1 MDEIREGT
9 LNSGAEPDSD
19 AQNSSDGE
27 GAVTAEAV
35 FEASERVFSTSQTVF
50 AWISWLAGY
59 LLCRLYPIASSPLG
73 GFLFVLGLLVATMII
88 LKKQGAAFT
97 KMSVLAIA
105 TATVLSLALILSS
118 NEMLHMV
125 SFAFSLAT
133 LGYFVYSSTG
143 NALKNGFSDLILV
156 DFFKALVVLP
166 FCSFGQMFK
175 ALFYGRAS
183 SGGKTFGKIMLGV
196 CIALIP
202 TITVIVLLSYD
213 DGFTE
218 ILGNIFA
225 FNFLDVL
232 SHAFSIGLG
241 VPIGMYIFGLFLSS
255 SDGDKAEYIDAET
268 MGKISLE
275 MKRLPT
281 VTGVAAS
288 APLLFI
294 YIVFFIS
301 QWRYYISGFTG
312 VLPDDQSYANYAR
325 EGFFQLCAVSVINLL
340 AIIVLSAFMRRN
352 VDGRSLVLKLLSV
365 VFSVFTLILIST
377 AIAKM
382 VMYIDCYG
390 LTPKRVYAS
399 WFMVLLA
406 LVFVIITVK
415 QFVEKFKAIIACV
428 GVSVVM
434 LAVLSLSNVDGIIAR
449 HNVDRYLDGSL
460 KTVDVGAL
468 YDLGDSATPELVRL
482 ANELD
487 ERLGTDISISLK
499 QEKDTD
505 YSGDSERLV
514 YCDVTDYLK
523 RSASRFELENNGIFS
538 YTLQKYRAEKALK
551 SIGALDCSRAR

>member
-9 LNSGAEPDSD
+9 LNSEVEPDSG

-27 GAVTAEAV
+27 GAVTAEAA
-35 FEASERVFSTSQTVF
+35 FEALERGFTVSQTVF

-73 GFLFVLGLLVATMII
+73 GFLFVVGLFIAAAVI

-105 TATVLSLALILSS
+105 TAVVLSLALILSS
-118 NEMLHMV
+118 NEMLHII
-125 SFAFSLAT
+125 SFAFSLAAF
-133 LGYFVYSSTG
+133 GYFVYSSTG
-143 NALKNGFSDLILV
+143 NALKNGLSDLILV

-232 SHAFSIGLG
+232 SHILSIGLG

-255 SDGDKAEYIDAET
+255 LDGDKADYINAENT
-268 MGKISLE
+268 DRISLG
-275 MKRLPT
+275 MKRLST

-288 APLLFI
+288 VPLLFI
-294 YIVFFIS
+294 YVVFFIS
-301 QWRYYISGFTG
+301 QWKYYISGFTG

-325 EGFFQLCAVSVINLL
+325 EGFFQLCTVSVINLL

-352 VDGRSLVLKLLSV
+352 EDGRSLVLKLLSV

-406 LVFVIITVK
+406 LVFIIITVK
-415 QFVEKFKAIIACV
+415 QFVKRLKVIIACV

-449 HNVDRYLDGSL
+449 YNVDRYLDGSL

-487 ERLGTDISISLK
+487 ERLGTDISISLE

>member
-1 MDEIREGT
+1 
-9 LNSGAEPDSD
+9 
-19 AQNSSDGE
+19 
-27 GAVTAEAV
+27 
-35 FEASERVFSTSQTVF
+35 
-50 AWISWLAGY
+50 
-59 LLCRLYPIASSPLG
+59 
-73 GFLFVLGLLVATMII
+73 
-88 LKKQGAAFT
+88 
-97 KMSVLAIA
+97 
-105 TATVLSLALILSS
+105 
-118 NEMLHMV
+118 
-125 SFAFSLAT
+125 
-133 LGYFVYSSTG
+133 
-143 NALKNGFSDLILV
+143 
-156 DFFKALVVLP
+156 
-166 FCSFGQMFK
+166 MFK

-232 SHAFSIGLG
+232 SHALSIGLG

-255 SDGDKAEYIDAET
+255 SDGDKADYIDAET

-288 APLLFI
+288 VPLLFI
-294 YIVFFIS
+294 YVVFFIS

-352 VDGRSLVLKLLSV
+352 EDGSSSVLKLLSV

-406 LVFVIITVK
+406 LAFVIITVK

-434 LAVLSLSNVDGIIAR
+434 LAVLSLSNVDGIIAKC
-449 HNVDRYLDGSL
+449 NVDRYLDGSL

-487 ERLGTDISISLK
+487 ERLGTDISISLE

-551 SIGALDCSRAR
+551 SIGALD